1 MFLVYFESYG
11 FVYSGPTHSL
21 FPDTADFWAEVRL
34 FFLTHSYKQVMRYAI
49 PQHRSKT
56 SKVLCGMPG
65 TLHNTAFEQ
74 IDGFQISLSLLNL
87 TLYNGGNHMDKI
99 RKFRILEQDTIL
111 EWKSCLYSRIF
122 FWIWCWPETLLK
134 LKGKSWVVV
143 ISCPPPPF
151 FKMPCHFKGKKIFF
165 KGEKKQGK
173 KNNLLQILSM
183 DKLLNWLIE
192 IILYK

>member
-1 MFLVYFESYG
+1 MHWQQCL
-11 FVYSGPTHSL
+11 FVSSILWKFWVCLFWAYSFFVSRHS
-21 FPDTADFWAEVRL
+21 ADFWTEVRL

-122 FWIWCWPETLLK
+122 FWIRCWPETLLK
-134 LKGKSWVVV
+134 LKEKSWVVV
-143 ISCPPPPF
+143 ISSPHRLF
-151 FKMPCHFKGKKIFF
+151 LMPYHIKTR
-165 KGEKKQGK
+165 EKK
-173 KNNLLQILSM
+173 
-183 DKLLNWLIE
+183 
-192 IILYK
+192 